1 MRQKKRVDGSE
12 EDEGKHTHTHTHTH
26 SVCACVRVCVPAEVT
41 EIMTLCSRS
50 ESAMQMMSGS
60 NSGTHTDSHTRH

>member
-12 EDEGKHTHTHTHTH
+12 EDEGKHTHTHTRTLTL
-26 SVCACVRVCVPAEVT
+26 CVRVCVPAEVT